1 MLIMV
6 KHATPGLLTLGRDSN
21 NGPIRMITT
30 NTSDAEKRLV
40 TCENKKRVKC
50 IPQLSKRCRLFKDK
64 LFFISIPASFP
75 RQNLA
80 QMT

>member
-6 KHATPGLLTLGRDSN
+6 KHATPCILTLGRDSN

-40 TCENKKRVKC
+40 TCENKKTTGQIYTTVVEK
-50 IPQLSKRCRLFKDK
+50 
-64 LFFISIPASFP
+64 
-75 RQNLA
+75 
-80 QMT
+80 M

>member
-6 KHATPGLLTLGRDSN
+6 KHATPCILTLGRDSN

-40 TCENKKRVKC
+40 TCENKKTGQIYTTAVEK
-50 IPQLSKRCRLFKDK
+50 
-64 LFFISIPASFP
+64 
-75 RQNLA
+75 
-80 QMT
+80 M

>member
-40 TCENKKRVKC
+40 TCKNKKRVKL

>member
-1 MLIMV
+1 MFIMV

-40 TCENKKRVKC
+40 TCENKKTGQIYTTAVEK
-50 IPQLSKRCRLFKDK
+50 
-64 LFFISIPASFP
+64 
-75 RQNLA
+75 
-80 QMT
+80 M